1 MKSSAP
7 KMWIV
12 KDVEGKIFGPFSTE
26 QVLEQID
33 KNYFL
38 GGESVA
44 LYPGGRWTAISK
56 APEFY
61 DRLLDVIASED
72 QASRPKKKRAPEN
85 NPIVEPPPNQNQEPP
100 SDLPVVSKVMRQPPL
115 DDMPEERALVPTG
128 HSNDDQNAVI
138 ELTDLRDMPEVGK
151 LKSSRGPLIFVLAGL
166 IVIGVIYMFSGD
178 SSFSENRIH
187 LLAPRKG
194 QSELS
199 ESKIKDKL
207 VKALASFQIDTFSGY
222 QRAENELVE
231 IVEGASTKPEL
242 GLKKAEMLSTLCL
255 VYRELWPYSYQDS
268 KDMKTINTVMQ
279 EAKRLDP
286 AGLHGGLCEI
296 VNLMLE
302 GRYRDA
308 QGLAE
313 SMLLEES
320 QAPVLFE
327 IRGDIYTYS
336 HDHAS
341 AATYFQQARTLW
353 PTWQKS
359 YIEEAHAH
367 AEQKQFPEAIQLYK
381 DVLAKVPNHAVAKI
395 ELGMIEALQFSQYDK
410 GLELLQSGLDGE
422 RVPRSVESMGYYG
435 LAKIYLQRK
444 QAQKALSMAKK
455 AYALNSANI
464 LAKQLL
470 TQLGGDGAPK
480 ETKFQGRELL
490 YLGEQYV
497 RSGDCYAAQAEFKAA
512 FDAEPKNG
520 LAAMKASKCL
530 WQLNQSADAIDWMK
544 KAIDADPKLIEAY
557 AELADYYAQRFDY
570 YLAVETLKHAQ
581 HQGPNNYEV
590 YRGFATVELRR
601 NNYQGA
607 IGFADRA
614 LKIYETDLDT
624 ILIMAKSYL
633 GLRNYADAQRF
644 AAKGIELDFNST
656 EAHALYAKAE
666 VGLHG
671 LEAGES
677 YIQQMINRYVIN
689 KGQQVP
695 QAAID
700 YRITLGEIYVEDEQY
715 RQAEDLYRQA
725 ISLDP
730 NNKRALVDLG
740 KALQAENHPQD
751 ALTYYLRAAV
761 LDPSDAEPIFLSGQ
775 LYADTGK
782 VPEAERQFERVLKQN
797 PRYPKTHAEIG
808 RLQLRRGD
816 GKKALEEATLEQ
828 ATNPDLSDG
837 YVVAAEA
844 FFNLRQFSNC
854 AGQYQK
860 AVAKRGQD
868 VSILVRM
875 ARCYRLAGSLES
887 AQSLLR
893 QAESIE
899 SGFADIYKEQGA
911 ISHTKGNAD
920 EAVAAYDKYLSLAP
934 NATDRADVEARIRRV
949 QAGDLNVGE

>member
-1 MKSSAP
+1 MNTSTP

-44 LYPGGRWTAISK
+44 PYPGGRWTAISK

-61 DRLLDVIASED
+61 DRLLDVIAAEV
-72 QASRPKKKRAPEN
+72 QESRPRKPEKKTDKAVESESAQP
-85 NPIVEPPPNQNQEPP
+85 VKAEPPAASPQESPP
-100 SDLPVVSKVMRQPPL
+100 RRDRTNRAIVIR
-115 DDMPEERALVPTG
+115 DEPEENLKAM
-128 HSNDDQNAVI
+128 I
-138 ELTDLRDMPEVGK
+138 ELTDLREMPTPGK
-151 LKSSRGPLIFVLAGL
+151 LKSTKGPLIFVLAGL
-166 IVIGVIYMFSGD
+166 FVIGMIYMFSSD

-199 ESKIKDKL
+199 DSKIKDKL
-207 VKALASFQIDTFSGY
+207 KKALTSFQIDTFSGY

-231 IVEGASTKPEL
+231 IVEGASPKPEL
-242 GLKKAEMLSTLCL
+242 GMKKAEMLSTLCL

-268 KDMKTINTVMQ
+268 QDIKTLNTVMQ

-327 IRGDIYTYS
+327 IRGDIYTYA
-336 HDHAS
+336 HDQVS
-341 AATYFQQARTLW
+341 AAGYFQQARELW

-359 YIEEAHAH
+359 YVEEARAR
-367 AEQKQFPEAIQLYK
+367 AESKQFPEAIQLYK
-381 DVLAKVPNHAVAKI
+381 DVLAKVPKHSVAKI

-422 RVPRSVESMGYYG
+422 RLPRPVESTGYYG

-444 QAQKALSMAKK
+444 QVEKALTMAKK
-455 AYALNSANI
+455 AYKLNSANI
-464 LAKQLL
+464 QAKQLL
-470 TQLGGDGAPK
+470 AQLGGDSAPN

-544 KAIDADPKLIEAY
+544 KAINADPKLIEAY

-570 YLAVETLKHAQ
+570 YLAVETLNRAQ
-581 HQGPNNYEV
+581 RQGPNNYEV

-607 IGFADRA
+607 IGFGDRA

-633 GLRNYADAQRF
+633 GLRNFQDAQRF

-656 EAHALYAKAE
+656 EAHSLYAKSE

-677 YIQQMINRYVIN
+677 YIQQMINRYLIN

-700 YRITLGEIYVEDEQY
+700 YRITLGEIYMQDE
-715 RQAEDLYRQA
+715 RFKPAEDQFRQA

-730 NNKRALVDLG
+730 NNKKALVNLG
-740 KALQAENHPQD
+740 KTLQASGHPQD

-775 LYADTGK
+775 LYADSGK

-797 PRYPKTHAEIG
+797 PRYPKTHAELG

-837 YVVAAEA
+837 YMVAAEA

-854 AGQYQK
+854 ANQYQK
-860 AVAKRGQD
+860 AVAKHGQD
-868 VSILVRM
+868 ASILVRM

-911 ISHTKGNAD
+911 IFHTKGNAD

-934 NATDRADVEARIRRV
+934 NATDRAEIESRIRRV